1 MEEQLGMRPPVTETN
16 PDIIRLAEVLESY
29 SEMIRIKLNDRGAN
43 IGKLWGYIVRQS
55 HDPYL
60 VRDAAKV
67 LGQKIRR
74 YG

>member
-43 IGKLWGYIVRQS
+43 IGKLWGYIVDN
-55 HDPYL
+55 HTIL
-60 VRDAAKV
+60 IW
-67 LGQKIRR
+67 LEMLQKF
-74 YG
+74 